1 MFFDINL
8 DDYNEEED
16 GKNLESDD
24 INESIEDNIDN
35 DLCQNN
41 SSDNEIKKD
50 ENLDNINELEFNE
63 FYQSHIINIK
73 KSISKNI
80 KINN

>member
-63 FYQSHIINIK
+63 FYQSHI
-73 KSISKNI
+73 SKNI